1 MSNNTQKKREIFAD
15 RLQKA
20 IDYRNISVKELAE
33 QSGRSEAAV
42 RSWLYA
48 RRSISL
54 GALFDIIN
62 VLDVFPGYLL
72 GDNPI
77 MEEQTMD
84 VADKIV
90 HKINTDENWT
100 EDVDSLIKIADEL
113 NPEQRRQIGELLEQL
128 IEKAGVLSEKK

>member
-20 IDYRNISVKELAE
+20 MDYRNISVKELAE
-33 QSGRSEAAV
+33 QSGRSEVAV

-54 GALFDIIN
+54 GALFDIVN

-84 VADKIV
+84 VADRIV
-90 HKINTDENWT
+90 HKINTDENWA
-100 EDVDSLIKIADEL
+100 EDVDGLIKMADEL

>member
-84 VADKIV
+84 VADRIV
-90 HKINTDENWT
+90 HKINTDENWA
-100 EDVDSLIKIADEL
+100 EDVDGLIKMADEL

-128 IEKAGVLSEKK
+128 IEKAGVLPEKN

>member
-54 GALFDIIN
+54 GALFDIVN

-84 VADKIV
+84 VADRIV
-90 HKINTDENWT
+90 HKINTDENWA
-100 EDVDSLIKIADEL
+100 EDVDCLIKMADEL

-128 IEKAGVLSEKK
+128 IEKAGVLPEKK

>member
-20 IDYRNISVKELAE
+20 MDYRNISVKELAE
-33 QSGRSEAAV
+33 QSGRSEVAV

-84 VADKIV
+84 VADRIV
-90 HKINTDENWT
+90 HKINTDENWA
-100 EDVDSLIKIADEL
+100 EDVDGLIKMADEL

>member
-20 IDYRNISVKELAE
+20 MDYRNISVKELAE

-54 GALFDIIN
+54 GALFDIVN

-84 VADKIV
+84 VADRIV
-90 HKINTDENWT
+90 HKINTDENWA
-100 EDVDSLIKIADEL
+100 EDVDCLIKMADEL

-128 IEKAGVLSEKK
+128 IEKAGVLPEKK

>member
-20 IDYRNISVKELAE
+20 MDYRNISVKELAE
-33 QSGRSEAAV
+33 QSGRSEVAV

-54 GALFDIIN
+54 GALFDIVN

-100 EDVDSLIKIADEL
+100 EDVDSLIKMADEL

>member
-84 VADKIV
+84 VADRIV
-90 HKINTDENWT
+90 HKINTDENWA
-100 EDVDSLIKIADEL
+100 EDVDGLIKMADEL

>member
-15 RLQKA
+15 RVQKA

-33 QSGRSEAAV
+33 QSGHSVAAV

-54 GALFDIIN
+54 GALFDIVN

-84 VADKIV
+84 VADRIV
-90 HKINTDENWT
+90 HKINTDENWA
-100 EDVDSLIKIADEL
+100 EDVDGLIKMADEL

>member
-20 IDYRNISVKELAE
+20 MDYRNISVKELAE
-33 QSGRSEAAV
+33 QSGRSEVAV

-54 GALFDIIN
+54 GALFDIVN